1 MVLLVGWV
9 RTELLNGSDLRFD
22 GTPYVAA
29 MLGWLG
35 DSEKAASY
43 MHEAKASDWVK
54 GFGIGYLEPQTGI
67 VHLQPVP
74 IVNGRCVVNGKLF
87 T

>member
-1 MVLLVGWV
+1 
-9 RTELLNGSDLRFD
+9 
-22 GTPYVAA
+22 
-29 MLGWLG
+29 
-35 DSEKAASY
+35 